1 MDLHLIGE
9 DFEVDKSILDMVSDP
24 LVHIVR
30 NAADHGIE
38 TPSDRR
44 RAGKDPV
51 GQISLE
57 ACHENGRLVFYIID
71 DGQGID
77 AERVKAKAM
86 KLGLIDGKKDLTHD
100 EMINLIFHPG
110 FSTKDQVTD
119 ISGRGVGMDV
129 VRNNIQKMSGEIEIK
144 TEKGRGSMFKIT
156 VPQTFSII
164 DGTIVQAANQRY
176 VIPLA
181 DILESVRVSE
191 GSLIQ
196 SSAIGQVF
204 TLRGEKLPAFRLDEL
219 FEETRNQSAQE
230 QIAMIAKTQDDTF
243 AIIVDE
249 ILGRQPIVIK
259 NLGTEM
265 QDYKEFSGST
275 ILGDGKP
282 ALIIE
287 LSTLI
292 RRSGQKKK
300 LPGVGKERMSA

>member
-1 MDLHLIGE
+1 
-9 DFEVDKSILDMVSDP
+9 
-24 LVHIVR
+24 
-30 NAADHGIE
+30 
-38 TPSDRR
+38 
-44 RAGKDPV
+44 
-51 GQISLE
+51 LE
-57 ACHENGRLVFYIID
+57 ACHENGRLVFYIMD

-77 AERVKAKAM
+77 TDSVRKKAI
-86 KLGLIDGKKDLTHD
+86 KLGLIDAKKELSHD
-100 EMINLIFHPG
+100 EAINLIFHPG

-129 VRNNIQKMSGEIEIK
+129 VKNNIQKMSGEIDIK
-144 TEKGRGSMFKIT
+144 TELGRGSMFKIT

-164 DGTIVQAANQRY
+164 DGTVVQAASQRY

-196 SSAIGQVF
+196 SSPLGQVF

-219 FEETRNQSAQE
+219 FGNHRDSTAQE
-230 QIAMIAKTQDDTF
+230 QIAMIARTRDDTF

-259 NLGTEM
+259 NLGSEM
-265 QDYKEFSGST
+265 QEYKEFSGST

-282 ALIIE
+282 ALIVE
-287 LSTLI
+287 LSSLI
-292 RRSGQKKK
+292 RRSAYKKK
-300 LPGVGKERMSA
+300 QFAAMKERMSA